1 MHSMDKQQLRQ
12 QIRDWVKLDEESEQ
26 LKKRLRQINQT
37 KKEISSKLLV
47 VMKEQ
52 DIDEFD
58 LNQEGKLIRQ
68 VKKTKQ
74 SLSKK
79 QLMTSLFHYYKNEGE
94 AKKTTDFILNTRT
107 EKISETLCK
116 K

>member
-1 MHSMDKQQLRQ
+1 MDSMDKQLVRQ
-12 QIRDWVKLDEESEQ
+12 QIREWVKLDEESEQ

-37 KKEISSKLLV
+37 KKEMSSKLLA

-58 LNQEGKLIRQ
+58 LNQEGKLVRQ

-79 QLMTSLFHYYKNEGE
+79 QLMTSLFHYYKKQQE
-94 AKKTTDFILNTRT
+94 F
-107 EKISETLCK
+107 
-116 K
+116 

>member
-1 MHSMDKQQLRQ
+1 
-12 QIRDWVKLDEESEQ
+12 
-26 LKKRLRQINQT
+26 LRQINQT
-37 KKEISSKLLV
+37 KKEISSKLLD

-79 QLMTSLFHYYKNEGE
+79 QLMTSLFQYYKNEGE
-94 AKKTTDFILNTRT
+94 AKKTTEFILNARG

>member
-1 MHSMDKQQLRQ
+1 MDNMDKQIVRQ
-12 QIRDWVKLDEESEQ
+12 QIREWVKVDEESEQ
-26 LKKRLRQINQT
+26 LKKRLRQINEI
-37 KKEISSKLLV
+37 KKEMSSKLLA
-47 VMKEQ
+47 VMKEH
-52 DIDEFD
+52 DLDEFD
-58 LNQEGKLIRQ
+58 LNQEGKLVRQ

-94 AKKTTDFILNTRT
+94 AKKTTEFILNTRS
-107 EKISETLCK
+107 EKISESLCK

>member
-1 MHSMDKQQLRQ
+1 MDKQLVRQ
-12 QIRDWVKLDEESEQ
+12 QIREWVKLDEEMEQ
-26 LKKRLRQINQT
+26 LKKRLRQINEN
-37 KKEISSKLLV
+37 KKDISSKLLV

-52 DIDEFD
+52 EIDEFD
-58 LNQEGKLIRQ
+58 LNQEGKIVRQ

-79 QLMTSLFHYYKNEGE
+79 QLMTSLLHYYKNEGE
-94 AKKTTDFILNTRT
+94 AKKTTEFILNTRP
-107 EKISETLCK
+107 EKISETLYK